1 MIDRLGPYEVL
12 RELGRGGIG
21 VVQLAADS
29 VRR

>member
-1 MIDRLGPYEVL
+1 MNDRIGPYQIS